1 MTASA
6 GYDPRR
12 STGYRIEQLA
22 GAFDRVRDP
31 ADWQAPVWAVI
42 VADER
47 PLVEKAVLW
56 FTESEPVFERV
67 PGSEE
72 LLVVKAPGYRQAPA
86 KARCHTDEKRG
97 RS

>member
-1 MTASA
+1 MTVSA
-6 GYDPRR
+6 GYDPLR

-22 GAFDRVRDP
+22 GAFDRIRDP

-47 PLVEKAVLW
+47 SLVEKAVLW

-72 LLVVKAPGYRQAPA
+72 LLVVKAPGYRQGASER
-86 KARCHTDEKRG
+86 KASH
-97 RS
+97 

>member
-47 PLVEKAVLW
+47 PLIEKAVLW

-72 LLVVKAPGYRQAPA
+72 LLVVKAPGYRQGAGER
-86 KARCHTDEKRG
+86 KASH
-97 RS
+97 

>member
-22 GAFDRVRDP
+22 GAFDRIRDP
-31 ADWQAPVWAVI
+31 ADWHAPVWAVI

-47 PLVEKAVLW
+47 PL
-56 FTESEPVFERV
+56 
-67 PGSEE
+67 
-72 LLVVKAPGYRQAPA
+72 
-86 KARCHTDEKRG
+86 G
-97 RS
+97 RDREAGGHEHLQV